1 MTAYA
6 PRAAPA
12 ISCALLLLA
21 AACRPAGTP
30 AGDDDRALRD
40 VVVRYEAASNE
51 GDAAALAALY
61 ADDALLLPPDG
72 EMVSGRAA
80 ILEFWQDGI
89 EPGISFEVVGS
100 RATGGSGY
108 VVGRFL
114 VEATETAPADSGKY
128 VLCLQRQQDGGW
140 LVVADIWNAT
150 PSADETDDEE
160 GQDPRTRVT
169 RAAHHFRTMDHMA
182 TNRSTVLPQ
191 PTTLHRVNTAFRNS
205 SRERSSRSM
214 RH

>member
-1 MTAYA
+1 MTAFA

-21 AACRPAGTP
+21 TACRPAGTP

-51 GDAAALAALY
+51 GDAVALAALY

-100 RATGGSGY
+100 RSTGGSGY

-128 VLCLQRQQDGGW
+128 VLCLQRQRDGGW

-160 GQDPRTRVT
+160 GHDPRTRVT
-169 RAAHHFRTMDHMA
+169 RAAYHFRTMDHMA
-182 TNRSTVLPQ
+182 TKRSTVLPQ

>member
-1 MTAYA
+1 MTAMT

-12 ISCALLLLA
+12 LISVLLLLA
-21 AACRPAGTP
+21 AACRPAEAP
-30 AGDDDRALRD
+30 AGDDDRAIRD
-40 VVVRYEAASNE
+40 VVSRYETASNE

-61 ADDALLLPPDG
+61 AVDALLLPPDG
-72 EMVSGRAA
+72 GMVSGRDA

-100 RATGGSGY
+100 RAAGGSGY

-114 VEATETAPADSGKY
+114 VEATESAPADSGKY
-128 VLCLQRQQDGGW
+128 VLCLQRQRDGGW

-160 GQDPRTRVT
+160 SQDPRTRVT
-169 RAAHHFRTMDHMA
+169 RAAYHLRTMDHMA
-182 TNRSTVLPQ
+182 TKSSTVLPQ
-191 PTTLHRVNTAFRNS
+191 PTTLHRVNTTVRNS
-205 SRERSSRSM
+205 SREGSSRSM

>member
-1 MTAYA
+1 MTAFA
-6 PRAAPA
+6 LRAARALPWYP
-12 ISCALLLLA
+12 LLLLA
-21 AACRPAGTP
+21 ACRPGEAP
-30 AGDDDRALRD
+30 PVDDDRALRE
-40 VVVRYEAASNE
+40 VVTRYEAASNE

-72 EMVSGRAA
+72 GVVSGRVA

-108 VVGRFL
+108 VVGRFM
-114 VEATETAPADSGKY
+114 VDASATAPADSGKY
-128 VLCLQRQQDGGW
+128 VLCLQRQRDGGW

-150 PSADETDDEE
+150 PSDDETDDEE
-160 GQDPRTRVT
+160 GDDPRTRVT
-169 RAAHHFRTMDHMA
+169 RAAYHLSTMDHMA
-182 TNRSTVLPQ
+182 TKSSTVLPQ
-191 PTTLHRVNTAFRNS
+191 PTTLHRVNTTFRNS
-205 SRERSSRSM
+205 SREGSSRSM

>member
-1 MTAYA
+1 MTALTR
-6 PRAAPA
+6 RAAPA
-12 ISCALLLLA
+12 ISGALLLLA
-21 AACRPAGTP
+21 TACRPAGAP

-40 VVVRYEAASNE
+40 VVARYEAASNE
-51 GDAAALAALY
+51 GDAMALVALY

-72 EMVSGRAA
+72 GMVSGRDA

-108 VVGRFL
+108 VVGQFL
-114 VEATETAPADSGKY
+114 VEATESAPADSGKY
-128 VLCLQRQQDGGW
+128 VLCLQRQRNGGW

-160 GQDPRTRVT
+160 SRDPRTSVT
-169 RAAHHFRTMDHMA
+169 RAAYHFRTMDHMA
-182 TNRSTVLPQ
+182 TKRSTVLPQ
-191 PTTLHRVNTAFRNS
+191 PTTLQRVNTAFRNS